1 MNMSENQHHARID
14 YMSWPNMQ
22 KIHDLVECVRRF
34 VSTNPNS
41 DTEQYIRDVVER
53 IDDVFDDALS
63 DDNAYRIVLILRGL
77 AAWTR
82 SHRAEE
88 NDHQV
93 IVTTGDI
100 IKLVQGDNKMNDKL
114 KLGGM
119 IYRRVERAVQE
130 MAHGNDTSDTNVIK
144 IANQWTEAIVE
155 DVFGGKVSERIA
167 EGAVRSGMI
176 STIVELTRMH
186 PELSIEEI
194 VEMFPEETEGQP
206 EFVDQFY
213 LMDPVDEDVL
223 HNGTLVIDGMKVLIE
238 SPTYREKI
246 HPNMSAGDTYD
257 ALKNNR
263 WATVTES
270 KIVDHGNGINSL
282 AFVGV
287 YDDGV
292 KMKIDQPVNLAWIV
306 KKDSIPRIDSVLGSS
321 FFGGRPDSV
330 LYSDTTANIVRD
342 MKSTSPEERR
352 RYKIQLGQDG
362 DVMSVDEYL
371 IAEGAMAG
379 KNPEDSEPTYD
390 VVAPAG
396 DIVFNGTATQT
407 IQWLTLKSIAFR
419 ADCLVGR
426 VNSEDLISGAAFL
439 SENDA

>member
-1 MNMSENQHHARID
+1 MR
-14 YMSWPNMQ
+14 
-22 KIHDLVECVRRF
+22 KIHELVECVRRF
-34 VSTNPNS
+34 ASTNPNS
-41 DTEQYIRDVVER
+41 DTEDYIRQIVEC
-53 IDDVFDDALS
+53 IDEVLDDAMS
-63 DDNAYRIVLILRGL
+63 DDNAYRIILMLRGL
-77 AAWTR
+77 VAFAR
-82 SHRAEE
+82 QHRFEE

-100 IKLVQGDNKMNDKL
+100 IKLVQGDNKMNDKQL
-114 KLGGM
+114 LSAM
-119 IYRRVERAVQE
+119 TFRRVR
-130 MAHGNDTSDTNVIK
+130 
-144 IANQWTEAIVE
+144 EAIKKVVALGDNFGDELMNEVAKQYANKIIE
-155 DVFGGKVSERIA
+155 DVFGGEAIIEA
-167 EGAVRSGMI
+167 AVRSGMI
-176 STIVELTRMH
+176 STIAEVTRCH
-186 PELSIEEI
+186 PEKSIEEI
-194 VEMFPEETEGQP
+194 VEMFPEETEGRS

-292 KMKIDQPVNLAWIV
+292 KMKIDNPVNLAWIV
-306 KKDSIPRIDSVLGSS
+306 KKDSIPRIDSVLGSR
-321 FFGGRPDSV
+321 FFGDGVDQV
-330 LYSDTTANIVRD
+330 LHSDTTANIVRD
-342 MKSTSPEERR
+342 MKNTSPEERR

-362 DVMSVDEYL
+362 DVMSVEDYL

-379 KNPEDSEPTYD
+379 QSSEELYYAMDECGD
-390 VVAPAG
+390 VVFTDTKNAVAEYLKGKGVELLSSLSVWRKNDDEVGQPA
-396 DIVFNGTATQT
+396 
-407 IQWLTLKSIAFR
+407 L
-419 ADCLVGR
+419 
-426 VNSEDLISGAAFL
+426 AFL
-439 SENDA
+439 EEMTEGEKK